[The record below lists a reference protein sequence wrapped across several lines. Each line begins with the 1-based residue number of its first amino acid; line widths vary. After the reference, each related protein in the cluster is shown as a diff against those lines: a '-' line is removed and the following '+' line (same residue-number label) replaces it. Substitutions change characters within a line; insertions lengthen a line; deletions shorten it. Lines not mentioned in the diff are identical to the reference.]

1 MSRRWVT
8 PLLVVAVALVSTA
21 PASANGWS
29 ISVEPRGDAAKLIGA
44 GMQIYGLTRDMKNRA
59 RTSQRGEGNAAAI
72 SQSGRGNSALIV
84 QRGKG
89 NSGMIA
95 QNGDNNSYGL
105 FQFGRRN
112 AASVAQT
119 GNGRVGLTFQGGW

>member
-1 MSRRWVT
+1 MSRRWIA
-8 PLLVVAVALVSTA
+8 PLLVAAVALASAA

-29 ISVEPRGDAAKLIGA
+29 ISVQPRGDAAKLIGA
-44 GMQIYGLTRDMKNRA
+44 GMQIYGLTREMKNRA

-72 SQSGRGNSALIV
+72 SQSGRGNNALIV
-84 QRGKG
+84 QRGRG
-89 NSGMIA
+89 NTGTIT
-95 QNGDNNSYGL
+95 QNGDNNSFGL

-112 AASVAQT
+112 AADVVQS